1 MLWTC
6 KGPCTPVRTTQDD
19 NKQLKRLNVKLN
31 MRAVTRPGLRVKER
45 RRGEEGK
52 DDLEVIER
60 H

>member
-1 MLWTC
+1 MLWTS

-45 RRGEEGK
+45 RGEEGK
-52 DDLEVIER
+52 DD
-60 H
+60 

>member
-1 MLWTC
+1 VIMLS
-6 KGPCTPVRTTQDD
+6 
-19 NKQLKRLNVKLN
+19 
-31 MRAVTRPGLRVKER
+31 MRAVTRPGLRVKE